1 VPDRPLL
8 GLLGRPQVIRMILF
22 VAAVLFTTAAAAS
35 VYRLNEERNALF
47 HTYRTGTWIIAE
59 IQIEYLKTLQTA
71 EAFRARPEQAAL
83 EKLQTSFDVFWSRAG
98 LVNTSSEAVGVREL
112 PAVSAASTEINRAL
126 PLLDAD
132 LHKAA
137 IGNGDSIV
145 AFIEHAEDLNLVVA
159 RMMQQ
164 VFIQDPLLYER
175 THLVGNLE
183 VTNVLLGIALLAGLF
198 LILMSL
204 AQLKRTE
211 RLHEQNIRTR
221 ALLETRIRAIEA
233 TRDGIALVAPDGTVE
248 FANRSLVGLLGI
260 LSPEIILG
268 RSWSDV
274 PAIGAVPLPSP
285 ENGEAISQEIA
296 VARGNK
302 DARHWDLSI
311 TPRNDGGSV
320 VLVRDITD
328 RRAAQRQNEV
338 LREQFL
344 RSQKMEA
351 IGQLAGGVAHDF
363 NNILA
368 AVSGFAHLLREDLA
382 MQPEQAGFAGQIVG
396 AAERGKDLVKRILS
410 FSRADMERQSIID
423 LHQVAMETI
432 QMLASALP
440 QRHRFR
446 SSIPPSLPQIRGN
459 ATQLAQVIMNLV
471 LNASD
476 ATEDN
481 GGDVSLEIGTV
492 TIDGGCAEGLLAE
505 LAHHV
510 AENPIRVVQV
520 DSETS
525 KAWIGILSPPGQ
537 YLRIRVADTGTGIP
551 FTTMERMFDPF
562 FTTKAQGRGTGLG
575 LASVI
580 GIVKSHRGAIAV
592 ESRLGAGSEFNILLP
607 VAPAAPDAA
616 DDKTAVSSLVLSGI
630 RILIVDDD
638 IAVGTV
644 LQKMF
649 DRFDCDAT
657 LCPDATTARNSVVED
672 PSAFD
677 LIITDMTMPE
687 LNGIDLAAACRRAG
701 FAGTMILVTGRAE
714 MVSEPLLRSSGIDG
728 LIAKPFSQ
736 EDVVRE
742 VRHAL
747 EHRAAAGR
755 PDYGES

>member
-1 VPDRPLL
+1 MPDRPVHRLL
-8 GLLGRPQVIRMILF
+8 RRPHFIRWVLF
-22 VAAVLFTTAAAAS
+22 AAAVLFTTAAVAS
-35 VYRLNEERNALF
+35 VYRLNEERHALF

-59 IQIEYLKTLQTA
+59 IQMEYLKTLRAA
-71 EAFRARPEQAAL
+71 EAFRAHPDQAAL
-83 EKLQTSFDVFWSRAG
+83 EELRTSFDVFWSRIG
-98 LVNTSSEAVGVREL
+98 LVNTSSEAVGVRDL
-112 PAVSAASTEINRAL
+112 PAVTAASAEINKAL
-126 PLLDAD
+126 PLLDSDLRKAVIAD
-132 LHKAA
+132 GESIAA
-137 IGNGDSIV
+137 FVG
-145 AFIEHAEDLNLVVA
+145 HAEDINLVVA

-164 VFIQDPLLYER
+164 VFIQDPLLYQR
-175 THLVGNLE
+175 TNLIGDLD
-183 VTNVLLGIALLAGLF
+183 VTNILLGVALLAGLF

-204 AQLKRTE
+204 AQLMRTE

-248 FANRSLVGLLGI
+248 FANRSLIGLLGI

-268 RSWSDV
+268 RSWPEV
-274 PAIGAVPLPSP
+274 PAIGVVPLPSP
-285 ENGEAISQEIA
+285 ETGEAISQEIA
-296 VARGNK
+296 IARGNNT
-302 DARHWDLSI
+302 ARYWDLSI

-328 RRAAQRQNEV
+328 RRAAQRQNEL

-351 IGQLAGGVAHDF
+351 VGQLAGGVAHDF

-382 MQPEQAGFAGQIVG
+382 MQPEQAGFAGQIVA

-423 LHQVAMETI
+423 LHQIAQETI

-481 GGDVSLEIGTV
+481 GGEVSLEIGTV
-492 TIDGGCAEGLLAE
+492 EIDGGCAEGLQAE
-505 LAHHV
+505 LAHH
-510 AENPIRVVQV
+510 ASENPIRVVQI
-520 DSETS
+520 DSGTS
-525 KAWIGILSPPGQ
+525 KAWIGILSPPGN

-551 FTTMERMFDPF
+551 FATMERMFDPF
-562 FTTKAQGRGTGLG
+562 FTTKGQGKGTGLG

-592 ESRLGAGSEFNILLP
+592 ESKLGAGSKFDILLP
-607 VAPAAPDAA
+607 VAKSNTDPADAT
-616 DDKTAVSSLVLSGI
+616 KIGQSSLVLSGI

-657 LCPDATTARNSVVED
+657 LCVDAVVARNSVVED

-687 LNGIDLAAACRRAG
+687 LNGVDLAAACRRAG
-701 FAGTMILVTGRAE
+701 FTGTLILVTGRAE
-714 MVSEPLLRSSGIDG
+714 MVSEPLLRGSGIDG

-736 EDVVRE
+736 EDVIRE

-747 EHRAAAGR
+747 EHHAAAGR
-755 PDYGES
+755 